1 MENLDILEQLFDK
14 KTLDVLRLF
23 YQNDK
28 KEFYIRELSRLS
40 KVSLATTFRT
50 VQKLVKLNLVN
61 RIQISKFK
69 VYILADNEQSRFL
82 GQVVKKQKQALQVF
96 VTKIKSLPG
105 LEKVLIQGKEEKDR
119 ANIILIGQDMP
130 TNDIKQICIAIKEQF
145 SYIVSPLMVDYE
157 QFEQMKQMMPTRT
170 KVLFE
175 I

>member
-82 GQVVKKQKQALQVF
+82 GEVVKKQKQALQVF

>member
-40 KVSLATTFRT
+40 KVSLATTFRV
-50 VQKLVKLNLVN
+50 VQKLVKLKLVN
-61 RIQISKFK
+61 QIQISKFK
-69 VYILADNEQSRFL
+69 VYILADNENSRFL
-82 GQVVKKQKQALQVF
+82 GQVVKRQKQALQVF
-96 VTKIKSLPG
+96 VTKMKSLPG
-105 LEKVLIQGKEEKDR
+105 LEKILIQGKEEKDR
-119 ANIILIGQDMP
+119 ANIILIGENMP